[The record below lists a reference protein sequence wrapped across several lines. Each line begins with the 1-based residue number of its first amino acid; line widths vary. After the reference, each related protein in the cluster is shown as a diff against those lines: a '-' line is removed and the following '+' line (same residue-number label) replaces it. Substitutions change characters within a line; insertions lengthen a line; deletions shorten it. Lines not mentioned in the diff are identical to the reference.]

1 MLLAKWTVVWED
13 AQWIMKKFSNWEN
26 LYWVLKFCLSWH
38 YMNPLGSWNP
48 FIEVNFDPSSPSPL
62 PLSLTFW
69 AFSSLPC
76 PHPINPAKSHI
87 NKLWIATIATNL
99 SHLWRFH
106 NDSYLPSFNSTAPH
120 TNTSQISQGFIDGQI
135 GHLPVLNTTPDANTS
150 QISHGCAC
158 IDVTDRLLAWW
169 NK

>member
-1 MLLAKWTVVWED
+1 MDGCVGRCPMNHEK
-13 AQWIMKKFSNWEN
+13 
-26 LYWVLKFCLSWH
+26 VLKLGK
-38 YMNPLGSWNP
+38 PVLGSKILFVMTLHESTWELES
-48 FIEVNFDPSSPSPL
+48 FHWGEFWSSSPSLL

-158 IDVTDRLLAWW
+158 IDVTDRSLAWW